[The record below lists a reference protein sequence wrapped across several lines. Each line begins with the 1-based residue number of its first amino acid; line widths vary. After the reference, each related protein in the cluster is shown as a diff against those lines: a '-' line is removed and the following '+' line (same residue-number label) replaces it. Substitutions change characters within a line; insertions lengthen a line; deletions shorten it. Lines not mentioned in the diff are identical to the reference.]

1 MRGRTAYILLLS
13 MASLLAVGIVMLQS
27 TGAFARDSHGDMYYF
42 VRRQGLW
49 LFIGLVAMV
58 GAAMTDY
65 RWWGKYWPHL
75 FGLSVVLL
83 VVCFIPPLGMK
94 INGSWRWINLG
105 VASFQPSELAKVAV
119 IVFLAWWYHRHENE
133 TKTLWRGFT
142 MPLTL
147 VGVVIALIALEVD
160 LGASSLIGI
169 TTLCVMFVA
178 GASLLWLVPMLI
190 GGGAALVYVVMHNQE
205 RFARILAFTDPQKYR
220 LDEGLQQWQAM
231 VAFGSGGV
239 GGMGLGNGRLK
250 MLYLP
255 YAHTDFIFPMIG
267 EELGLR
273 FTLLVVFC
281 FLLILLSGVLIAT
294 NAKDRFGMLLGF
306 GITIVI
312 TLQAAINIGVT
323 TSLLPN
329 KGMPLPFIS
338 YGGSNLAVT
347 MLLVGILLNIHR
359 QGRRIPQPR
368 VRAVPATSLAVRF

>member
-1 MRGRTAYILLLS
+1 MRGRTAYILIFS
-13 MASLLAVGIVMLQS
+13 VVSLLAIGIVMLQS

-49 LFIGLVAMV
+49 LCIGLVAMV

-65 RWWGKYWPHL
+65 RWWGKFWPHL
-75 FGLSVVLL
+75 FALAVILL
-83 VVCFIPPLGMK
+83 LLCFVPPIGMK

-105 VASFQPSELAKVAV
+105 FASFQPSELAKVSAL
-119 IVFLAWWYHRHENE
+119 VFLAWWYHRHENE
-133 TKTLWRGFT
+133 TRTFLRGFI
-142 MPLTL
+142 MPLATVGVL
-147 VGVVIALIALEVD
+147 VGLIALEVD
-160 LGASSLIGI
+160 LGASTLIGL
-169 TTLCVMFVA
+169 TALSVMFVA
-178 GASLLWLVPMLI
+178 GASLLWLVPMLV
-190 GGGAALVYVVMHNQE
+190 GGLAALVYAIMHNPE
-205 RFARILAFTDPQKYR
+205 RFARILAFMDPQKFR

-231 VAFGSGGV
+231 VAFGAGGASGV
-239 GGMGLGNGRLK
+239 GLGNGRLK

-273 FTLLVVFC
+273 FTLIVVFC
-281 FLLILLSGVLIAT
+281 FLLILFSGVLISM
-294 NAKDRFGMLLGF
+294 NAKDRFGTLLGF
-306 GITIVI
+306 GITVVI
-312 TLQAAINIGVT
+312 ALQAAINIGVT

-347 MLLVGILLNIHR
+347 MLLIGILLNIHR
-359 QGRRIPQPR
+359 QRRFEPRPR